1 MRLRQFRSKSSLRIG
16 PHGFTLVELLVV
28 IAIIGILIALLLP
41 AVQAAREAA
50 RRMQCANKLKQQAL
64 ALHGHHDVYRKFPY
78 GARFSWGW
86 TWHAYILPWIEQS
99 AIYEGIA
106 PEVIETDA
114 GSFGGTDAPSI
125 AITEAV
131 AHQIPTF
138 QCPSHPGAAS
148 EGTTNVRY
156 YSHYNGSAGSD
167 AYPGGSDNQYDNDM
181 RDLNGVLFSLS
192 EVAMR
197 DITDGTSQTVMVGET
212 INAPEKYWHRFYIFD
227 NAIDDGEGSDYSRCL
242 CVMGNRNGGFYP
254 PNPVDT
260 NNELGFGSYH
270 PGGSQVALAD
280 GSVRFVSSTIERAV
294 WLAIGTRNG
303 GEAEQ
308 LP

>member
-1 MRLRQFRSKSSLRIG
+1 MHLYLSESKVRARAG
-16 PHGFTLVELLVV
+16 KGGFTLVELLVV

-50 RRMQCANKLKQQAL
+50 RRMQCANNLKQQAL
-64 ALHGHHDVYRKFPY
+64 ALHGHHDVYKKFPH
-78 GARFSWGW
+78 GARFAWGW
-86 TWHAYILPWIEQS
+86 TWHAYILPWIEQNN
-99 AIYEGIA
+99 IYEGYA
-106 PEVIETDA
+106 PDVLETDSGA
-114 GSFGGTDAPSI
+114 FGGTDANSI
-125 AITEAV
+125 AINEAV
-131 AHQIPTF
+131 ANEIPTF
-138 QCPSHPGAAS
+138 HCPSHPGALS
-148 EGTTNVRY
+148 EGTTQVRY
-156 YSHYNGSAGSD
+156 YSHYNGCAGSD

-181 RDLNGVLFSLS
+181 RDLNGILFSLS

-197 DITDGTSQTVMVGET
+197 DIIDGTSQTVMVGET

-227 NAIDDGEGSDYSRCL
+227 NAIDSNEGSDYSRCL

-280 GSVRFVSSTIERAV
+280 GSSRFISATIERDV

-303 GEAEQ
+303 GETEQ
-308 LP
+308 MP